1 MKNILLILQCHHL
14 VNTAL
19 MAFLMGKISS
29 YPDADN
35 LPGRTEAN
43 YPAPHSQHIG
53 IIVLTG
59 HAGREYI
66 MAESCPD
73 ALDLV
78 GSNGNPQPGA
88 AEHDAPVSLATGN
101 LAADLLRNVRI
112 IHGIAV
118 RSTRILHL
126 NILKLSQNLL
136 HGILQLYR
144 AVVAANH

>member
-1 MKNILLILQCHHL
+1 
-14 VNTAL
+14 

-78 GSNGNPQPGA
+78 GSNGNPSFS
-88 AEHDAPVSLATGN
+88 PVDIEQLF
-101 LAADLLRNVRI
+101 I
-112 IHGIAV
+112 IMAKEE
-118 RSTRILHL
+118 
-126 NILKLSQNLL
+126 N
-136 HGILQLYR
+136 
-144 AVVAANH
+144 